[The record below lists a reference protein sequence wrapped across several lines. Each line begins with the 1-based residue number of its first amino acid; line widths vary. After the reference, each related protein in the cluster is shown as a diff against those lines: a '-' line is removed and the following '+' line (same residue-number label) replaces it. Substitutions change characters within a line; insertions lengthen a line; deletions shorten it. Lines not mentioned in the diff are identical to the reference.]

1 MLAYTI
7 ALCVTLASS
16 FQCSAPCRRRRTT
29 VVRRYTPTP
38 VDPSVIAQQ
47 LAVIGVSGAAGFVW
61 WTQTVPAKRL
71 EVSRSKKS
79 GEIAELLDEL
89 DEAEATGD
97 RKLERWLLTD
107 WREPSRRKEP
117 ALPMLPRSK
126 FNSGDNPIVAA
137 AALILSFGLANA
149 LAERAAS
156 FL

>member
-7 ALCVTLASS
+7 ALCVVTLAAS
-16 FQCSAPCRRRRTT
+16 FPCSTRPRRPRTI
-29 VVRRYTPTP
+29 RHYTPTP
-38 VDPSVIAQQ
+38 VDPSVVAQQ
-47 LAVIGVSGAAGFVW
+47 LAVVGVSGAAGFVW

-117 ALPMLPRSK
+117 ALPMLPKSK
-126 FNSGDNPIVAA
+126 FNSGDNPILAA
-137 AALILSFGLANA
+137 AALILSFGVANA
-149 LAERAAS
+149 LAERAS
-156 FL
+156 SLL

>member
-1 MLAYTI
+1 M
-7 ALCVTLASS
+7 
-16 FQCSAPCRRRRTT
+16 
-29 VVRRYTPTP
+29 VRRYTPTP
-38 VDPSVIAQQ
+38 VDPSVVAQQ
-47 LAVIGVSGAAGFVW
+47 LAVVGVSGAAGFVW

-117 ALPMLPRSK
+117 ALPMLPKSK
-126 FNSGDNPIVAA
+126 FNSGDNPVLAA
-137 AALILSFGLANA
+137 AALIMSFGLANA
-149 LAERAAS
+149 LAERAAP

>member
-1 MLAYTI
+1 M
-7 ALCVTLASS
+7 
-16 FQCSAPCRRRRTT
+16 
-29 VVRRYTPTP
+29 VRRYTPTP
-38 VDPSVIAQQ
+38 VDPSVVAQQ
-47 LAVIGVSGAAGFVW
+47 LAVVGASGAAGFVW

-117 ALPMLPRSK
+117 ALPMLPKSK
-126 FNSGDNPIVAA
+126 FNSGDNPVLAA
-137 AALILSFGLANA
+137 AALIMSFGLADA

-156 FL
+156 SL

>member
-1 MLAYTI
+1 M
-7 ALCVTLASS
+7 
-16 FQCSAPCRRRRTT
+16 
-29 VVRRYTPTP
+29 VRRYTPTP

-97 RKLERWLLTD
+97 RKLERWVLTD

-117 ALPMLPRSK
+117 ALPMLPKSK
-126 FNSGDNPIVAA
+126 FNSGDNPILAA

-149 LAERAAS
+149 LAERASS

>member
-7 ALCVTLASS
+7 ALCVVTLASS
-16 FQCSAPCRRRRTT
+16 FRCSTRPKTPRTM
-29 VVRRYTPTP
+29 RHYTPTP

-47 LAVIGVSGAAGFVW
+47 LAVVGASGAAGFVW

-97 RKLERWLLTD
+97 RKLERWLLTN
-107 WREPSRRKEP
+107 WREPSRRTEP

-137 AALILSFGLANA
+137 AALILSFGVANA
-149 LAERAAS
+149 LAERAS
-156 FL
+156 SLL

>member
-1 MLAYTI
+1 MLAYII
-7 ALCVTLASS
+7 ALCITGAAS
-16 FQCSAPCRRRRTT
+16 FRCSTRPRRPRTI
-29 VVRRYTPTP
+29 RHYTPTP
-38 VDPSVIAQQ
+38 VDPSVVAQQ
-47 LAVIGVSGAAGFVW
+47 LAVVGVSGAAGFVW

-117 ALPMLPRSK
+117 ALPMLPKSK
-126 FNSGDNPIVAA
+126 FNSGDNPVLAA

-156 FL
+156 SL

>member
-1 MLAYTI
+1 M
-7 ALCVTLASS
+7 
-16 FQCSAPCRRRRTT
+16 RH
-29 VVRRYTPTP
+29 YTPTP

-97 RKLERWLLTD
+97 RKLERWLLAD
-107 WREPSRRKEP
+107 WREPSRRKKP
-117 ALPMLPRSK
+117 ALPMLPKSK
-126 FNSGDNPIVAA
+126 FNSGDNPILAA
-137 AALILSFGLANA
+137 AALILSFGVANA
-149 LAERAAS
+149 LAERAS
-156 FL
+156 SLL

>member
-1 MLAYTI
+1 M
-7 ALCVTLASS
+7 
-16 FQCSAPCRRRRTT
+16 RH
-29 VVRRYTPTP
+29 YTPTP

-47 LAVIGVSGAAGFVW
+47 LAVVGVWGAAGFVW

-97 RKLERWLLTD
+97 RKLERWLFTD

-117 ALPMLPRSK
+117 ALPMLPKSK
-126 FNSGDNPIVAA
+126 FNSGDNPVLAA

>member
-1 MLAYTI
+1 M
-7 ALCVTLASS
+7 
-16 FQCSAPCRRRRTT
+16 
-29 VVRRYTPTP
+29 VRRYTPTP

-47 LAVIGVSGAAGFVW
+47 LAVVGVSGAAGFVW

-117 ALPMLPRSK
+117 ALPMLPKSK

>member
-1 MLAYTI
+1 M
-7 ALCVTLASS
+7 
-16 FQCSAPCRRRRTT
+16 
-29 VVRRYTPTP
+29 VRRYTPTP
-38 VDPSVIAQQ
+38 VDPSVVAQQ
-47 LAVIGVSGAAGFVW
+47 LAVVGVSGAAGFVW

-117 ALPMLPRSK
+117 ALPMLPKSK
-126 FNSGDNPIVAA
+126 FNSGDNPVLAA
-137 AALILSFGLANA
+137 AALIMSFGLANA

>member
-1 MLAYTI
+1 M
-7 ALCVTLASS
+7 
-16 FQCSAPCRRRRTT
+16 
-29 VVRRYTPTP
+29 VRRYTPTP
-38 VDPSVIAQQ
+38 VDPSVVAQQ

-117 ALPMLPRSK
+117 ALPMLPKSK
-126 FNSGDNPIVAA
+126 FNSGDNPILAA

-149 LAERAAS
+149 LAERASS

>member
-1 MLAYTI
+1 M
-7 ALCVTLASS
+7 
-16 FQCSAPCRRRRTT
+16 
-29 VVRRYTPTP
+29 VRRYTPTP
-38 VDPSVIAQQ
+38 VDPAVVAQQ
-47 LAVIGVSGAAGFVW
+47 LAVVGVSGAAGFVW

-117 ALPMLPRSK
+117 ALPMLPKSK

>member
-1 MLAYTI
+1 M
-7 ALCVTLASS
+7 
-16 FQCSAPCRRRRTT
+16 
-29 VVRRYTPTP
+29 VRRYTPTP

-89 DEAEATGD
+89 DEAEATGA
-97 RKLERWLLTD
+97 RKLERWVLTD

-117 ALPMLPRSK
+117 ALPMLPKSK
-126 FNSGDNPIVAA
+126 FNSGDNPILAA
-137 AALILSFGLANA
+137 AALILSFGVANA
-149 LAERAAS
+149 LAERAS
-156 FL
+156 SLL

>member
-1 MLAYTI
+1 M
-7 ALCVTLASS
+7 
-16 FQCSAPCRRRRTT
+16 RH
-29 VVRRYTPTP
+29 YTPTP
-38 VDPSVIAQQ
+38 VDPSVVAQQ
-47 LAVIGVSGAAGFVW
+47 LAVVGASGAAGFVW

-107 WREPSRRKEP
+107 WREPSRRTEP

-137 AALILSFGLANA
+137 AALILSFGVANA
-149 LAERAAS
+149 LAERAS
-156 FL
+156 SLL

>member
-1 MLAYTI
+1 MLGCTI
-7 ALCVTLASS
+7 ALCVVTLASS
-16 FQCSAPCRRRRTT
+16 FRCSTRPKTPRTM
-29 VVRRYTPTP
+29 RHYTPTP
-38 VDPSVIAQQ
+38 VDPSVVAQQ

-117 ALPMLPRSK
+117 ALPMLPKSK
-126 FNSGDNPIVAA
+126 FNSGDNPVLAA

>member
-1 MLAYTI
+1 M
-7 ALCVTLASS
+7 
-16 FQCSAPCRRRRTT
+16 RH
-29 VVRRYTPTP
+29 YTPTP

-47 LAVIGVSGAAGFVW
+47 LAVVGASGAAGFVW

-117 ALPMLPRSK
+117 ALPMLPKSK
-126 FNSGDNPIVAA
+126 FNSGDNPVLAA

>member
-1 MLAYTI
+1 M
-7 ALCVTLASS
+7 
-16 FQCSAPCRRRRTT
+16 RH
-29 VVRRYTPTP
+29 YTPTP

-137 AALILSFGLANA
+137 AALILSFGVANA
-149 LAERAAS
+149 LAERAS
-156 FL
+156 SLL

>member
-1 MLAYTI
+1 
-7 ALCVTLASS
+7 
-16 FQCSAPCRRRRTT
+16 

-97 RKLERWLLTD
+97 RKLERWVLTD

-117 ALPMLPRSK
+117 ALPMLPKSK
-126 FNSGDNPIVAA
+126 FNSGDNPILAA

-149 LAERAAS
+149 LAERASS

>member
-1 MLAYTI
+1 M
-7 ALCVTLASS
+7 
-16 FQCSAPCRRRRTT
+16 
-29 VVRRYTPTP
+29 VRRYTPTP
-38 VDPSVIAQQ
+38 VDPSVVAQQ
-47 LAVIGVSGAAGFVW
+47 LAVVGASGAAGFVW

-117 ALPMLPRSK
+117 ALPMLPKSK
-126 FNSGDNPIVAA
+126 FNSGDNPILAA

-149 LAERAAS
+149 LAERAAP

>member
-1 MLAYTI
+1 MLARTI
-7 ALCVTLASS
+7 ALCVVTLASS
-16 FQCSAPCRRRRTT
+16 FRCSTRPRTPRT
-29 VVRRYTPTP
+29 MRHYTPTP

-97 RKLERWLLTD
+97 RKLERWVLTD

-117 ALPMLPRSK
+117 ALPMLPKSK
-126 FNSGDNPIVAA
+126 FNSGDNPILAA
-137 AALILSFGLANA
+137 AALILSFGVANA
-149 LAERAAS
+149 LAERAS
-156 FL
+156 SLL

>member
-1 MLAYTI
+1 M
-7 ALCVTLASS
+7 
-16 FQCSAPCRRRRTT
+16 
-29 VVRRYTPTP
+29 VRRYTPTP
-38 VDPSVIAQQ
+38 VDPSVVAQQ

-117 ALPMLPRSK
+117 ALPMLPKSK
-126 FNSGDNPIVAA
+126 FNSGDNPILAA

>member
-1 MLAYTI
+1 M
-7 ALCVTLASS
+7 
-16 FQCSAPCRRRRTT
+16 
-29 VVRRYTPTP
+29 VRRYTPTP

-47 LAVIGVSGAAGFVW
+47 LAVIGVSGAAAFVW

-117 ALPMLPRSK
+117 ALPMLPKSK
-126 FNSGDNPIVAA
+126 FNSGDNPILAA

>member
-1 MLAYTI
+1 M
-7 ALCVTLASS
+7 
-16 FQCSAPCRRRRTT
+16 RH
-29 VVRRYTPTP
+29 YTPTP

-47 LAVIGVSGAAGFVW
+47 LAVVGASGAAGFVW

-117 ALPMLPRSK
+117 ALPMLPKSK

-137 AALILSFGLANA
+137 AALIMSFGLANA

>member
-1 MLAYTI
+1 M
-7 ALCVTLASS
+7 
-16 FQCSAPCRRRRTT
+16 
-29 VVRRYTPTP
+29 VRRYTPTP
-38 VDPSVIAQQ
+38 VDPSVVAQQ
-47 LAVIGVSGAAGFVW
+47 LAVVGASGAAGFVW

-117 ALPMLPRSK
+117 ALPMLPKSK
-126 FNSGDNPIVAA
+126 FNSGDNPILAA
-137 AALILSFGLANA
+137 AALIMSFGLANA

>member
-1 MLAYTI
+1 M
-7 ALCVTLASS
+7 
-16 FQCSAPCRRRRTT
+16 
-29 VVRRYTPTP
+29 VRRYTPTP
-38 VDPSVIAQQ
+38 VDPSVVAQQ
-47 LAVIGVSGAAGFVW
+47 LAVVGASGAAGFVW

-117 ALPMLPRSK
+117 ALPMLPKSK
-126 FNSGDNPIVAA
+126 FNSGDNPVLAA

>member
-1 MLAYTI
+1 M
-7 ALCVTLASS
+7 
-16 FQCSAPCRRRRTT
+16 RH
-29 VVRRYTPTP
+29 YTPTP

-47 LAVIGVSGAAGFVW
+47 LAVIGVSGAAAFVW

-97 RKLERWLLTD
+97 RKLERWVLTD

-117 ALPMLPRSK
+117 ALPMLPKSK
-126 FNSGDNPIVAA
+126 FNSGDNPILAA
-137 AALILSFGLANA
+137 AALILSFGVANA
-149 LAERAAS
+149 LAERATA
-156 FL
+156 LL

>member
-1 MLAYTI
+1 MLGYTI
-7 ALCVTLASS
+7 ALCVVTLASS
-16 FQCSAPCRRRRTT
+16 FRCSTRPRTPRT
-29 VVRRYTPTP
+29 MRHYTPTP

-107 WREPSRRKEP
+107 WREPSRRTEP

-137 AALILSFGLANA
+137 AALILSFGVANA
-149 LAERAAS
+149 LAERAS
-156 FL
+156 SLL

>member
-1 MLAYTI
+1 M
-7 ALCVTLASS
+7 
-16 FQCSAPCRRRRTT
+16 
-29 VVRRYTPTP
+29 VRRYTPTP

-107 WREPSRRKEP
+107 WREPSRRTEP

>member
-1 MLAYTI
+1 MA
-7 ALCVTLASS
+7 
-16 FQCSAPCRRRRTT
+16 
-29 VVRRYTPTP
+29 RRYTPTP
-38 VDPSVIAQQ
+38 VDPSVVAQQ

-117 ALPMLPRSK
+117 ALPMLPKSK
-126 FNSGDNPIVAA
+126 FNSGDNPVLAA

-156 FL
+156 VL

>member
-7 ALCVTLASS
+7 ALCVVTLASS
-16 FQCSAPCRRRRTT
+16 FRCSTRPRTPRT
-29 VVRRYTPTP
+29 MRHYTPTP
-38 VDPSVIAQQ
+38 VDPSVVAQQ
-47 LAVIGVSGAAGFVW
+47 LAVVGASGAAGFVW

-117 ALPMLPRSK
+117 ALPMPVSYTHLTLPTK
-126 FNSGDNPIVAA
+126 A
-137 AALILSFGLANA
+137 
-149 LAERAAS
+149 
-156 FL
+156 

>member
-1 MLAYTI
+1 M
-7 ALCVTLASS
+7 
-16 FQCSAPCRRRRTT
+16 RH
-29 VVRRYTPTP
+29 YTPTP

-47 LAVIGVSGAAGFVW
+47 LAVVGVSGAAGFVW

-117 ALPMLPRSK
+117 ALPMLPKSK
-126 FNSGDNPIVAA
+126 FNSGDNPVLAA

>member
-1 MLAYTI
+1 M
-7 ALCVTLASS
+7 
-16 FQCSAPCRRRRTT
+16 RH
-29 VVRRYTPTP
+29 YTPTP
-38 VDPSVIAQQ
+38 VDPSVVAQQ

>member
-1 MLAYTI
+1 M
-7 ALCVTLASS
+7 
-16 FQCSAPCRRRRTT
+16 RH
-29 VVRRYTPTP
+29 YTPTP

-117 ALPMLPRSK
+117 ALPMLPKSK
-126 FNSGDNPIVAA
+126 FNSGDNPILAA

>member
-1 MLAYTI
+1 M
-7 ALCVTLASS
+7 
-16 FQCSAPCRRRRTT
+16 
-29 VVRRYTPTP
+29 VRRYTPTP

-97 RKLERWLLTD
+97 RKLERWVLTD

-117 ALPMLPRSK
+117 ALPMLPKSK
-126 FNSGDNPIVAA
+126 FNSGDNPVLAA

>member
-7 ALCVTLASS
+7 ALCVVTLAAS
-16 FQCSAPCRRRRTT
+16 FRCSTRPRTPIT
-29 VVRRYTPTP
+29 KRHYTPTP
-38 VDPSVIAQQ
+38 VDPAVVAQQ
-47 LAVIGVSGAAGFVW
+47 LAVIGASGAAGFVW

-117 ALPMLPRSK
+117 ALPMLPKSK
-126 FNSGDNPIVAA
+126 FNSGDNPVLAA

>member
-1 MLAYTI
+1 MA
-7 ALCVTLASS
+7 
-16 FQCSAPCRRRRTT
+16 
-29 VVRRYTPTP
+29 RRYTPTP
-38 VDPSVIAQQ
+38 VDPSVVAQQ
-47 LAVIGVSGAAGFVW
+47 LAVVGASGAAGFVW

-137 AALILSFGLANA
+137 AALILSFGVANA
-149 LAERAAS
+149 LAERAS
-156 FL
+156 SLL

>member
-1 MLAYTI
+1 MA
-7 ALCVTLASS
+7 
-16 FQCSAPCRRRRTT
+16 
-29 VVRRYTPTP
+29 RRYTPTP

-97 RKLERWLLTD
+97 RKLERWVLTD

-117 ALPMLPRSK
+117 ALPMLPKSK
-126 FNSGDNPIVAA
+126 FNSGDNPILAA
-137 AALILSFGLANA
+137 AALILSFGVANA
-149 LAERAAS
+149 LAERAS
-156 FL
+156 SLL